1 MCCVCVTKCLNYK
14 KLLGWTI
21 QFYFSLNLLKKGCVI
36 PVYQMYHWGRRITL
50 FLALTMT
57 VLAKCVWLN
66 IHCIIFNWTTP
77 ISGTRTHIYSTY
89 ICTLTFPTFHGLR
102 FHFRFKLLYL
112 FSIGLKLLNNKCATC
127 RWTLWR
133 ENELLQTWNG
143 YKSIAMLHIY
153 SLSFITHLWFTV
165 YSLRWSGVPSR
176 VYSCFMPSVPGRDSR
191 STNGPDQDKVV
202 TEEVLF
208 SILFILNF

>member
-1 MCCVCVTKCLNYK
+1 MCHSCVPDVPLRKEDY
-14 KLLGWTI
+14 
-21 QFYFSLNLLKKGCVI
+21 S
-36 PVYQMYHWGRRITL
+36 
-50 FLALTMT
+50 
-57 VLAKCVWLN
+57 
-66 IHCIIFNWTTP
+66 
-77 ISGTRTHIYSTY
+77 ISGPHYDCVSKVCLVKYSLHHFQLNNSYKWDTHTHIYSTY

-102 FHFRFKLLYL
+102 FHFRFKLLCL

-127 RWTLWR
+127 RWTLWW

-143 YKSIAMLHIY
+143 YKSIATLHIY

-191 STNGPDQDKVV
+191 STNGPDQDKMV

-208 SILFILNF
+208 SILLD